1 MDIVFIIVSIS
12 LLLLIFYQDSKY
24 KAVTWILFP
33 IIALVFLVFNL
44 YSNPFEVVLLNSVIN
59 LGFVAIQ
66 LILLTLYFSIKA
78 RKMVNIAQQSLGWGD
93 ILFLVAVCLLL
104 PPNTFFLFYIVSLI
118 LVVLKEIIAR
128 LLFAIHSDKIPLAG
142 LQALLL
148 ACLIII
154 QQLILRLNITK
165 EIFQFATYG

>member
-1 MDIVFIIVSIS
+1 MDIFFIIVSIS
-12 LLLLIFYQDSKY
+12 LLSLIFYQDLKF

-33 IIALVFLVFNL
+33 IVAVVFLVFNI
-44 YSNPFEVVLLNSVIN
+44 YSNSFEVVLFNSIIN

-78 RKMVNIAQQSLGWGD
+78 RKIVNIAQQSLGWGD
-93 ILFLVAVCLLL
+93 ILFLVAVCVLL

-118 LVVLKEIIAR
+118 LVVMKEIIAR
-128 LLFAIHSDKIPLAG
+128 LVFARHSDKIPLAG

-148 ACLIII
+148 ACLIVI
-154 QQLILRLNITK
+154 QQLFLRLNITK
-165 EIFQFATYG
+165 EIFQFAAYG